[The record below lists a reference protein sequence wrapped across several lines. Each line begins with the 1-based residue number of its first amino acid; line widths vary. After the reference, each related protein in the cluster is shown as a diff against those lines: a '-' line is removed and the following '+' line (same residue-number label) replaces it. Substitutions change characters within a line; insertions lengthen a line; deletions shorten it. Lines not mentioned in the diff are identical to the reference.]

1 MSMRSS
7 IRAIAKARLKAME
20 VPHVNKVLCL
30 GMCHTQAQNLQRTSH
45 GRKMLLKIQKQHQ
58 PLWRRVT
65 SGKLASEGY
74 NVQMGIGRHRR
85 SRARGFMKKRT
96 LNYMKV

>member
-7 IRAIAKARLKAME
+7 IRAIAKARLKAMS

-30 GMCHTQAQNLQRTSH
+30 GMCHTHAQNLQHTSQ
-45 GRKMLLKIQKQHQ
+45 GRKALSKIQKQHQ

-65 SGKLASEGY
+65 SGRLAKEGY
-74 NVQMGIGRHRR
+74 NAQMGIGKRR
-85 SRARGFMKKRT
+85 RVRRAA
-96 LNYMKV
+96 